1 MVFIDTTNFVL
12 ALSLTALGQPKENK
26 PSKLKAGQGKISKS
40 KNKDLKGSLMLSA
53 KHKVWKQT
61 LLGGLILQHI
71 NFFLFIFS

>member
-1 MVFIDTTNFVL
+1 MVFIDTTNYVL

-26 PSKLKAGQGKISKS
+26 PSKLKAGQGKMSKS

-61 LLGGLILQHI
+61 LYIQLNMQC
-71 NFFLFIFS
+71 